1 MTGGSDIEEW
11 GHPALPQVPPSQ
23 DHTKMKFPI
32 RFILSALFAVAIS
45 GCVSVDETA
54 PAVPGAPASGYDL
67 GVMKG
72 KQDGSGGLS
81 RTPDRHAG
89 SFSQADRAEFLRGY
103 EEGYN
108 AGTRGAKPASYGQPL
123 AAVNG
128 PGTVTILE
136 GSRTVSICK
145 TASPN
150 VEQTKFVTEQQQIVV
165 KSRGAH
171 GPATVQLFDTATGI
185 EKGRVM
191 AYDIKG
197 NQPTW
202 AAGMGE

>member
-1 MTGGSDIEEW
+1 
-11 GHPALPQVPPSQ
+11 
-23 DHTKMKFPI
+23 MKPLI
-32 RFILSALFAVAIS
+32 RFLTILVLATGLAS
-45 GCVSVDETA
+45 CVSVDENTA
-54 PAVPGAPASGYDL
+54 PTPALPTSGYDL

-72 KQDGSGGLS
+72 KQDGSSGLS

-89 SFSQADRAEFLRGY
+89 SFAEADRSEFLRGY

-108 AGTRGAKPASYGQPL
+108 AGIRGEKPASYGQPL
-123 AAVNG
+123 TSVNG
-128 PGTVTILE
+128 PGTVTIQE
-136 GSRTVSICK
+136 GARTVSVCK

-150 VEQTKFVTEQQQIVV
+150 VEQTKFITEQQQIVV

-171 GPATVQLFDTATGI
+171 GPATVQLFDTATGT

-191 AYDIKG
+191 AYDIKN
-197 NQPTW
+197 NQPAW